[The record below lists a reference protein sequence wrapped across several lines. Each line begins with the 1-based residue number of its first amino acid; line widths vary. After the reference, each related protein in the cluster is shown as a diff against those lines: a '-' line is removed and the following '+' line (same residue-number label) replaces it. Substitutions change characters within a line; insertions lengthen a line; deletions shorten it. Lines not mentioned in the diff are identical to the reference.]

1 MYVKQKRHTTL
12 ESKTNDLLAQIQDY
26 LSQWRDSLNVLWTS
40 TIKPTRACWFI
51 KSETLDLHLNILVNI
66 FRFVL
71 KSVIC
76 IYTATYI
83 SKLVVLTVSAGR
95 RQTNGYELCPSSS
108 RFSFILIWVGV
119 SSIRRFMRLEPLIS
133 HTVILM
139 TFYLSIILDLQNFF
153 HWYILQSWKLK
164 RPQIQLRPHH
174 FKTYTSNLTT
184 AVNSVLKFM
193 INGTTSILKS

>member
-1 MYVKQKRHTTL
+1 MCGCLCLFSYSGVQHLILYYVCTFLVSCCDVRLKTIFSSSLHPVFVGGSVLYLFWLLLFANSDVQHVLTTL

-40 TIKPTRACWFI
+40 TIKPTRACWSI
-51 KSETLDLHLNILVNI
+51 KSATFDLHLNILVNI

-108 RFSFILIWVGV
+108 RFIFILIWVGV
-119 SSIRRFMRLEPLIS
+119 SSIRRFMR
-133 HTVILM
+133 T
-139 TFYLSIILDLQNFF
+139 
-153 HWYILQSWKLK
+153 HW
-164 RPQIQLRPHH
+164 
-174 FKTYTSNLTT
+174 
-184 AVNSVLKFM
+184 
-193 INGTTSILKS
+193 